1 MNTDEHEFINDKARM
16 SNDEERRPQITR
28 IDAKEKSRKRK
39 SFALPA
45 ASAGKPG
52 FSASFVFVRVD
63 SWLRAKSQH
72 FDRGGD
78 FDVLVTDY
86 EI

>member
-1 MNTDEHEFINDKARM
+1 M
-16 SNDEERRPQITR
+16 
-28 IDAKEKSRKRK
+28 DAKKFRQEK
-39 SFALPA
+39 SFALI
-45 ASAGKPG
+45 
-52 FSASFVFVRVD
+52 RVIRGQICLLCLIRVH